1 MTLKEAILK
10 RISEICDERGMTIN
24 GLATL
29 CGITQS
35 TLSSSYTMKNVTP
48 SIYTIKKVCDGLG
61 ITLRE
66 FFDTDYFDSLEQE
79 IK

>member
-1 MTLKEAILK
+1 MSLKEAVLQ
-10 RISEICDERGMTIN
+10 RIIELAGEHGLTLN

-35 TLSSSYTMKNVTP
+35 TLSSSYNQANVTP
-48 SIYTIKKVCDGLG
+48 TIYTIKKICDGLG
-61 ITLRE
+61 ITLKD
-66 FFDTDYFDSLEQE
+66 FFDTEYFDDLEQE